1 MVAEYNGSEYYLN
14 EEIWGGNVADDVV
27 QDEQFDENG
36 ESVYVTRVRSTTM
49 ILDGDYYGSM
59 VFDDMSE
66 DDIHYILDQIKLQ
79 K

>member
-1 MVAEYNGSEYYLN
+1 MVAEYNGSEYFLN

-66 DDIHYILDQIKLQ
+66 DDIHYILDQIKLE

>member
-66 DDIHYILDQIKLQ
+66 DDIHYILDQIKLE

>member
-14 EEIWGGNVADDVV
+14 EEIWGGNIADDVV

-66 DDIHYILDQIKLQ
+66 DDIHYILDQIKLE

>member
-14 EEIWGGNVADDVV
+14 EEIWGGNIADDVV

>member
-1 MVAEYNGSEYYLN
+1 MVAEYNGSEDYLN

-66 DDIHYILDQIKLQ
+66 DDIHYILDQIKIG

>member
-1 MVAEYNGSEYYLN
+1 MVAEYNGSEDYLN

-66 DDIHYILDQIKLQ
+66 DDIHYILDQIKIE

>member
-66 DDIHYILDQIKLQ
+66 DDIHYILDQIKIG

>member
-1 MVAEYNGSEYYLN
+1 MVAEYNGSEDYLN

-66 DDIHYILDQIKLQ
+66 DDIHYILDQIKLE

>member
-59 VFDDMSE
+59 VFDDMPE
-66 DDIHYILDQIKLQ
+66 EDIHYILDQIKLQ

>member
-66 DDIHYILDQIKLQ
+66 DDIHYILYQIKLQ

>member
-1 MVAEYNGSEYYLN
+1 MVAEYNGSEDYLN
-14 EEIWGGNVADDVV
+14 EEIWGGKVADDVV

-66 DDIHYILDQIKLQ
+66 DDIHYILDQIKLE

>member
-1 MVAEYNGSEYYLN
+1 MVAEYNGSEDYLN